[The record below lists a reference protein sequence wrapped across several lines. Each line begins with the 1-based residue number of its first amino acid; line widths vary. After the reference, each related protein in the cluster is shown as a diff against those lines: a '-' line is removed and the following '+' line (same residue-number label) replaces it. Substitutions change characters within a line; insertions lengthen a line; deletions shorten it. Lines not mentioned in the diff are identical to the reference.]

1 MSGDDAG
8 SGKIYRYKTEVEMS
22 EVIDIKKDFPVVPF
36 WEFLGIEVV
45 EMGPGYGKLT
55 IHADENLTN
64 PYGYTHGGVL
74 STLADS
80 AAAVAIAGM
89 VRDKGKKF
97 MTVEMSISYIS
108 PVLGGVIEARAKA
121 LREGRIVPAEVD
133 IINEDKLVA
142 KAIATYI
149 IVDDKKD

>member
-1 MSGDDAG
+1 MEAP
-8 SGKIYRYKTEVEMS
+8 MS
-22 EVIDIKKDFPVVPF
+22 EEKDLKEEFPSVPF
-36 WEFLGIEVV
+36 WKFLGIEIV
-45 EMGPGYGKLT
+45 EMSHGYGKLIVRT
-55 IHADENLTN
+55 GEHLTN

-80 AAAVAIAGM
+80 AAAVAIAGV
-89 VRDKGKKF
+89 VRDRGKKF
-97 MTVEMSISYIS
+97 MTVDMNISYIS
-108 PVLGGVIEARAKA
+108 PVTGGVIEAHART

-133 IINEDKLVA
+133 IFNENKLVA

>member
-1 MSGDDAG
+1 
-8 SGKIYRYKTEVEMS
+8 MS
-22 EVIDIKKDFPVVPF
+22 EERDLKKDFPAVPF
-36 WEFLGIEVV
+36 WEFLGIKIV
-45 EMGPGYGKLT
+45 EMRPGYGKLT
-55 IHADENLTN
+55 IHTDENLTN

-89 VRDKGKKF
+89 VRGKGKKF
-97 MTVEMSISYIS
+97 MTVDMNISYIS
-108 PVLGGVIEARAKA
+108 PVVGGVIEAHAKA

-133 IINEDKLVA
+133 IINDNKLVA

>member
-1 MSGDDAG
+1 MAQERD
-8 SGKIYRYKTEVEMS
+8 M
-22 EVIDIKKDFPVVPF
+22 KKEFPVVPF
-36 WEFLGIEVV
+36 WEYLGIKIE
-45 EMGPGYGKLT
+45 EMSPGYGKLVVNT
-55 IHADENLTN
+55 DENLTN

-89 VRDKGKKF
+89 VQDTGKKF
-97 MTVEMSISYIS
+97 MTIEMKINYLH
-108 PVLGGVIEARAKA
+108 PVTGGVIEAHAKV

-133 IINEDKLVA
+133 IFNENKLVA